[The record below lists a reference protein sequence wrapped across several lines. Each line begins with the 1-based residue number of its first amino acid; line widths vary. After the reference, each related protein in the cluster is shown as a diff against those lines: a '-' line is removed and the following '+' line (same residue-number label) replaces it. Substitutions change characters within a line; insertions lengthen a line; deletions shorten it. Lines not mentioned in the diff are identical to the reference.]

1 MGIHK
6 LNGLRSCLIAS
17 AAITF
22 NASACLITPVN
33 PNTPASASEMN
44 ANVTALLDHITDLE
58 ARAEAAN
65 LRISTLNS
73 DIGALAERQALILE
87 TLGSNNGRLEAL
99 ETASISTEALVGKTY
114 CLEGV
119 GDLSIVNASN
129 DYSVMNV
136 SASSVYFT
144 FVSETEAK
152 FAIWNYGE
160 FEFGTYYSPTDQ
172 LILSTDPEN
181 IPSEIPLTE
190 VITTSYTIGEKNLI
204 TFPEADFEARFTG
217 DGNFLNGVKSVAP
230 FVNENGD
237 TQAEG
242 AQSIGFVCNVP
253 FFDPA

>member
-1 MGIHK
+1 MGIDNLK
-6 LNGLRSCLIAS
+6 GLRICLIAS

-44 ANVTALLDHITDLE
+44 ANLTALLDHIADLE
-58 ARAEAAN
+58 VRAEAAN
-65 LRISTLNS
+65 LSISTLNS
-73 DIGALAERQALILE
+73 DISALAERQALILE

-99 ETASISTEALVGKTY
+99 ETASVSTEALVGKKY
-114 CLEGV
+114 CLQSV
-119 GDLSIVNASN
+119 GDLSLANPAN

-136 SASSVYFT
+136 NASSIYFT
-144 FVSETEAK
+144 FASETEAK
-152 FAIWNYGE
+152 FAVWNYSE

-172 LILSTDPEN
+172 QLLSTDPES
-181 IPSEIPLTE
+181 IPSEIPLQE

-204 TFPEADFEARFTG
+204 TFPEADFAARFTG
-217 DGNFLNGVKSVAP
+217 DGNFLNAVKSVGP

-242 AQSIGFVCNVP
+242 SQSIGFVCNVP